1 MNTGP
6 SLTNKL
12 PRDILLESARIDP
25 LQFNLNTKPTVQPR
39 RKCSERQS
47 CWVLGQVFEGFFA
60 VLWVPVSGV
69 SSVRKSMSFFLL
81 DYDDYIDA
89 GKIFM
94 N

>member
-1 MNTGP
+1 M
-6 SLTNKL
+6 
-12 PRDILLESARIDP
+12 
-25 LQFNLNTKPTVQPR
+25 
-39 RKCSERQS
+39 
-47 CWVLGQVFEGFFA
+47 LGQVFEGFFA